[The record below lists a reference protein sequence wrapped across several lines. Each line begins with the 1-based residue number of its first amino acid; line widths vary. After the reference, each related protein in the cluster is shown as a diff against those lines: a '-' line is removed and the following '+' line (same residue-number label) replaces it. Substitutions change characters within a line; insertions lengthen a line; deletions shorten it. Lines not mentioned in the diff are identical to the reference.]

1 MEAIVGHLHTDGG
14 IIYEVQWV
22 GGGESDLFTEEGLAN
37 CPDLLGEYKAA
48 HGL

>member
-1 MEAIVGHLHTDGG
+1 MGHLHNDFG

-22 GGGESDLFTEEGLAN
+22 GSEEHDLFTEEGLAN
-37 CPDLLGEYKAA
+37 CAELLSEYKAA